1 MGSGYRLFYFVEV
14 IAFMIF
20 LDFKVLYDMKDFKV
34 LFVLFV
40 LFCSQGVWAQKWEA
54 PNWKNFSYPV
64 IDFKDKAAG
73 TKGAQIY
80 RRIVPEPEAFIQQH
94 ALWVAQTLYWSAT
107 DSMPGVEKIEYNLE
121 DTDGISAKGGQPPV
135 VNIFYSSRWV
145 EKSEDSQGDDKV
157 LYETRGVLYHEL
169 THAYQLEP
177 QGIGGYKPGTEFWV
191 FIEGMA
197 LAVNDM
203 AIYDRMTPDFLRQ
216 RLDFINGADL
226 VVLETNLPEE
236 SIRWLCDN
244 CKAPI
249 LADPVSTIKAEKLRP
264 VLGKLAALKPNR
276 LEAELLSSMSIRT
289 REDAAQAARKLLDT
303 GLGTVFIS
311 LGAEGIYAADRSGDT
326 AWVPCARCTVA
337 NATGGGDAV
346 AAALAARMV
355 RGDSLAE
362 TARWAV
368 GAGALACEAETTINP
383 AMSWDNIETILNR
396 R

>member
-1 MGSGYRLFYFVEV
+1 MTQRERQILNWIEADPMISQQELAERAGITRSSVAVHISNLMKKGYITGKGYIVHTAPYVTVVGGVNMDIGAVSAGALVARDSNPGHVTTSLGGVGRN
-14 IAFMIF
+14 IAHN
-20 LDFKVLYDMKDFKV
+20 LCL
-34 LFVLFV
+34 L
-40 LFCSQGVWAQKWEA
+40 G
-54 PNWKNFSYPV
+54 
-64 IDFKDKAAG
+64 
-73 TKGAQIY
+73 
-80 RRIVPEPEAFIQQH
+80 QQT
-94 ALWVAQTLYWSAT
+94 AMVTV
-107 DSMPGVEKIEYNLE
+107 M
-121 DTDGISAKGGQPPV
+121 
-135 VNIFYSSRWV
+135 
-145 EKSEDSQGDDKV
+145 GDDDFGRRVRENARDIGLDLSAGAV
-157 LYETRGVLYHEL
+157 LPDCRTGTYLYICG
-169 THAYQLEP
+169 P
-177 QGIGGYKPGTEFWV
+177 DGD
-191 FIEGMA
+191 MA

-236 SIRWLCDN
+236 SIRWLCDK

-276 LEAELLSSMSIRT
+276 LEAELLSGMSIRT

-303 GLGTVFIS
+303 GLGTVYIS

-355 RGDSLAE
+355 RGDSLAA

>member
-1 MGSGYRLFYFVEV
+1 MTQRERQLLEW
-14 IAFMIF
+14 IRENPMI
-20 LDFKVLYDMKDFKV
+20 
-34 LFVLFV
+34 
-40 LFCSQGVWAQKWEA
+40 SQQELA
-54 PNWKNFSYPV
+54 
-64 IDFKDKAAG
+64 DKAGITRSSVAVHISNLMKKGCITGKGYIVRTDPYVAVVGGVTIDIGAVSAG
-73 TKGAQIY
+73 
-80 RRIVPEPEAFIQQH
+80 
-94 ALWVAQTLYWSAT
+94 ALVAR
-107 DSMPGVEKIEYNLE
+107 DSNPGHVTTSLGGVGRNIAHNLCLL
-121 DTDGISAKGGQPPV
+121 GQRTAMV
-135 VNIFYSSRWV
+135 TVM
-145 EKSEDSQGDDKV
+145 GDDDFGRRVQENAKDIGLDLSAGAV
-157 LYETRGVLYHEL
+157 LPDCRTGTYLYI
-169 THAYQLEP
+169 AGP
-177 QGIGGYKPGTEFWV
+177 DGD
-191 FIEGMA
+191 MA

-276 LEAELLSSMSIRT
+276 LEAELLSGMSIRT

-303 GLGTVFIS
+303 GLGAVYIS

-355 RGDSLAE
+355 LGDSLAE

>member
-1 MGSGYRLFYFVEV
+1 MTQRERQLLEW
-14 IAFMIF
+14 IRENPMI
-20 LDFKVLYDMKDFKV
+20 
-34 LFVLFV
+34 
-40 LFCSQGVWAQKWEA
+40 SQQELA
-54 PNWKNFSYPV
+54 
-64 IDFKDKAAG
+64 DKAGITRSSVAVHISNLMKKGCITGKGYIVRTDPYVVVVGGVNMDIGAVSAG
-73 TKGAQIY
+73 
-80 RRIVPEPEAFIQQH
+80 
-94 ALWVAQTLYWSAT
+94 ALVAR
-107 DSMPGVEKIEYNLE
+107 DSNPGHVTTSLGGVGRNIAHNLWLL
-121 DTDGISAKGGQPPV
+121 GQRTAMV
-135 VNIFYSSRWV
+135 TVM
-145 EKSEDSQGDDKV
+145 GDDDFGRRVQENAKDIGLDLSAGAV
-157 LYETRGVLYHEL
+157 LPDCRTGTYLYICG
-169 THAYQLEP
+169 P
-177 QGIGGYKPGTEFWV
+177 DGD
-191 FIEGMA
+191 MA

-216 RLDFINGADL
+216 RLDFINGANL

-244 CKAPI
+244 CRAPI

-276 LEAELLSSMSIRT
+276 LEAELLSGISIRT
-289 REDAAQAARKLLDT
+289 RGDAVQAARKLLDT
-303 GLGTVFIS
+303 GLGAVYIS

>member
-1 MGSGYRLFYFVEV
+1 MTQRERQLLEW
-14 IAFMIF
+14 IRENPMI
-20 LDFKVLYDMKDFKV
+20 
-34 LFVLFV
+34 
-40 LFCSQGVWAQKWEA
+40 SQQELA
-54 PNWKNFSYPV
+54 
-64 IDFKDKAAG
+64 DKAGITRSSVAVHISNLMKKGCITGKGYIVRTDPYVAVVGGVTMDIGAVSAG
-73 TKGAQIY
+73 
-80 RRIVPEPEAFIQQH
+80 
-94 ALWVAQTLYWSAT
+94 ALVAR
-107 DSMPGVEKIEYNLE
+107 DSNPGHVTTSLGGVGRNIAHNLCLL
-121 DTDGISAKGGQPPV
+121 GQRTAMV
-135 VNIFYSSRWV
+135 TVM
-145 EKSEDSQGDDKV
+145 GDDDFGRRVQENAKDIGLDLSAGAV
-157 LYETRGVLYHEL
+157 LPDCRTGTYLYI
-169 THAYQLEP
+169 AGP
-177 QGIGGYKPGTEFWV
+177 DGD
-191 FIEGMA
+191 MA

-276 LEAELLSSMSIRT
+276 LEAELLSGMSIRT

-303 GLGTVFIS
+303 GLGAVYIS

-355 RGDSLAE
+355 LGDSLAE

>member
-1 MGSGYRLFYFVEV
+1 MAVVGGVNMDIGAVSAGALVARDSNPGHVTTSLGGVGRN
-14 IAFMIF
+14 IA
-20 LDFKVLYDMKDFKV
+20 
-34 LFVLFV
+34 
-40 LFCSQGVWAQKWEA
+40 
-54 PNWKNFSYPV
+54 
-64 IDFKDKAAG
+64 
-73 TKGAQIY
+73 
-80 RRIVPEPEAFIQQH
+80 H
-94 ALWVAQTLYWSAT
+94 
-107 DSMPGVEKIEYNLE
+107 NLCLL
-121 DTDGISAKGGQPPV
+121 GQRTAMV
-135 VNIFYSSRWV
+135 TVM
-145 EKSEDSQGDDKV
+145 GDDDFGRRVQENAKDIGLDLSAGAV
-157 LYETRGVLYHEL
+157 LPDCRTGTYLYICG
-169 THAYQLEP
+169 P
-177 QGIGGYKPGTEFWV
+177 DGD
-191 FIEGMA
+191 MA

-249 LADPVSTIKAEKLRP
+249 LADPVSTIKAEKLRAGAGEVGRPEAQPPGGGASVRHVHPHPGGCGPGGPEAAGHRPGDGVHLPGSGGHLCRRP
-264 VLGKLAALKPNR
+264 VRGHR
-276 LEAELLSSMSIRT
+276 M
-289 REDAAQAARKLLDT
+289 
-303 GLGTVFIS
+303 G
-311 LGAEGIYAADRSGDT
+311 
-326 AWVPCARCTVA
+326 PCARCTVA